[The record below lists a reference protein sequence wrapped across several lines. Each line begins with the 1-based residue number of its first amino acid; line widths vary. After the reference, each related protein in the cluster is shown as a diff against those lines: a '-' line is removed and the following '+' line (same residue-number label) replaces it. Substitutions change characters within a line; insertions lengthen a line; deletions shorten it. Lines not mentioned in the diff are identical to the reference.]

1 MHLNVVALAKGHGCA
16 WPQCCACVLVKIG
29 PARTNSGTRLCV
41 IKYAFLRSLTAPR
54 IFRAKIHVKLVLY
67 SVTGTVLHL
76 QCHLQTKCHRYS
88 AASTGH
94 SYSVTGTGHRYN
106 ATGAVSQV
114 GLQFYRYSV
123 AGTMLQAQCH
133 SSAAG
138 TVPQVKC
145 HRYSYTGTVSQEQVT
160 GTVPQ
165 VQCYRF
171 SKTDTVLQIQVKGTV
186 LQVQSYKYSLTS
198 TVSQTQ
204 VTGTCHR
211 YDGTCTA

>member
-1 MHLNVVALAKGHGCA
+1 MR
-16 WPQCCACVLVKIG
+16 KI
-29 PARTNSGTRLCV
+29 N
-41 IKYAFLRSLTAPR
+41 
-54 IFRAKIHVKLVLY
+54 VKLVLY

-94 SYSVTGTGHRYN
+94 SYSVTGTGHSYN
-106 ATGAVSQV
+106 ATGTVSQV
-114 GLQFYRYSV
+114 GQQFYRYSV
-123 AGTMLQAQCH
+123 AGTMLQAQWH

-138 TVPQVKC
+138 TVPHVKC
-145 HRYSYTGTVSQEQVT
+145 HRYSYT